1 MRREGTQREVSPS
14 ERPVEDIKINPFMEA
29 KEEEKEPGGSGA
41 AEEEQLFE
49 KRRTS
54 SKASEVFQ
62 AHLRNS
68 DNMDEITPEE
78 VFQGRISA
86 PGKYY
91 NGKSKVDDEVGSA
104 PTQGHFQRKVETF
117 SLGGRLEARGPR

>member
-1 MRREGTQREVSPS
+1 MEV
-14 ERPVEDIKINPFMEA
+14 V
-29 KEEEKEPGGSGA
+29 EEEKENEGGS
-41 AEEEQLFE
+41 AEDENLFGR
-49 KRRTS
+49 RRTS

-68 DNMDEITPEE
+68 DNMDEVTPEE

-91 NGKSKVDDEVGSA
+91 NGRS
-104 PTQGHFQRKVETF
+104 
-117 SLGGRLEARGPR
+117 